1 MTHERKEILLPIE
14 YHDKQSV
21 AKLEWLQHLVYIM
34 GLKDRLKQLLTNS
47 SPDETVEDDPE
58 TSAEEAQS
66 VEFLALADEIASQVL
81 DELTAEDVDAVSD
94 IQPVL
99 ISEYDA
105 GEIDAG
111 QLIVDEDEMSNYTEV
126 NVIQH
131 ESLDNIVEH
140 LEGAEII
147 GDLPEEVTF

>member
-21 AKLEWLQHLVYIM
+21 AKLEWLRHLVYIM
-34 GLKDRLKQLLTNS
+34 GLKDKLKQLLTNS
-47 SPDETVEDDPE
+47 SSDETVEEDAEP
-58 TSAEEAQS
+58 SAEEAQKAG
-66 VEFLALADEIASQVL
+66 FLALADEIASEVL
-81 DELTAEDVDAVSD
+81 DELIAEDVDSVSD

-111 QLIVDEDEMSNYTEV
+111 QLIVDEEEMSNYTEV
-126 NVIQH
+126 NVVQH
-131 ESLDNIVEH
+131 DSLDDIVEH
-140 LEGAEII
+140 LEGVEII

>member
-1 MTHERKEILLPIE
+1 
-14 YHDKQSV
+14 
-21 AKLEWLQHLVYIM
+21 M

-47 SPDETVEDDPE
+47 SPDETVEDDPG
-58 TSAEEAQS
+58 TSAEEAQN

-126 NVIQH
+126 NVVQH

>member
-1 MTHERKEILLPIE
+1 
-14 YHDKQSV
+14 
-21 AKLEWLQHLVYIM
+21 M

-47 SPDETVEDDPE
+47 SPDETVEDDSE
-58 TSAEEAQS
+58 TSAEEAQK

-126 NVIQH
+126 NVVQH

>member
-1 MTHERKEILLPIE
+1 
-14 YHDKQSV
+14 
-21 AKLEWLQHLVYIM
+21 M

-47 SPDETVEDDPE
+47 SPDETVEDDPG
-58 TSAEEAQS
+58 TSAEEAQN

-81 DELTAEDVDAVSD
+81 DELTAEDVDAVTD
-94 IQPVL
+94 MQPVL

-126 NVIQH
+126 NVVQH

>member
-1 MTHERKEILLPIE
+1 
-14 YHDKQSV
+14 
-21 AKLEWLQHLVYIM
+21 M

-47 SPDETVEDDPE
+47 SPDETVEEVAE
-58 TSAEEAQS
+58 TSAEEAQKA
-66 VEFLALADEIASQVL
+66 EFLALADEIASQVL

-94 IQPVL
+94 VQPVL

-126 NVIQH
+126 NVVQH

>member
-1 MTHERKEILLPIE
+1 
-14 YHDKQSV
+14 
-21 AKLEWLQHLVYIM
+21 M

-47 SPDETVEDDPE
+47 SPDETVEDYPE
-58 TSAEEAQS
+58 TSTEEAHK

-81 DELTAEDVDAVSD
+81 DELTAEDVDAVTD

-126 NVIQH
+126 NVVQH

>member
-1 MTHERKEILLPIE
+1 
-14 YHDKQSV
+14 
-21 AKLEWLQHLVYIM
+21 M

-47 SPDETVEDDPE
+47 SPDETVEEDAE
-58 TSAEEAQS
+58 TSSEEAQKA
-66 VEFLALADEIASQVL
+66 EFLVLADEIASQVL
-81 DELTAEDVDAVSD
+81 DELTAEDVDAVTD
-94 IQPVL
+94 MQPVL

-126 NVIQH
+126 NVVQH